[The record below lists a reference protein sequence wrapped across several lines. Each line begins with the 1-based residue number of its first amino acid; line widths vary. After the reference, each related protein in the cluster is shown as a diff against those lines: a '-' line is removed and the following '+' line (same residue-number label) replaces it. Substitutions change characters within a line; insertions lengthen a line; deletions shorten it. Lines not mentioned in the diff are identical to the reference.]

1 MQSLKILYSAYACE
15 PGRGSE
21 PGIGWHWALETAR
34 LGHEVWVLTRA
45 NNRAAIEQA
54 ATDHALPA
62 TLHFAYYDLPA
73 RARFWKRKGR
83 GVHLYYILWQ
93 WGAARVARTLHARE
107 RFTAVHH
114 ITFGVMRHPI
124 FMDRLGIP
132 CIVGPVGGGERA
144 PLALRRHYPFGELCK
159 TVLRDGVNL
168 FARFDPWVRRMYRE
182 ASLILAK
189 TPQTLDWLAR
199 PYRAKAECMLEIGIA
214 RVSEEAAPRSRPA
227 GQLRMLFV
235 GRFIPFKGMGLGLRA
250 LANLRARG
258 IDARLTMI
266 GQGPLLAHWQGL
278 ARDVGAADAV
288 SWVPWMSQVDLLLA
302 YRDYDLLLFP
312 SLNDSS
318 GNVVLEALANGL
330 PVVCLDLGG
339 PAQIADAACGRVVSV
354 TGKDEAQVVASL
366 ADALE
371 EIARD
376 PALAQGLRSGA
387 LARARR
393 FAWADVVAR
402 IWGPQGRGYRL
413 VQEAARV
420 GPAGAVVS
428 EAAP

>member
-15 PGRGSE
+15 PDRGSE

-45 NNRAAIEQA
+45 NNRPVIEQA
-54 ATDHALPA
+54 AAGHALPA
-62 TLHFAYYDLPA
+62 ALHFAYYDLPA
-73 RARFWKRKGR
+73 WARFWKRGGH
-83 GVHLYYILWQ
+83 GVHLYYLLWQ
-93 WGAARVARTLHARE
+93 WGAAKAARE
-107 RFTAVHH
+107 LHERQNFTAVHH

-159 TVLRDGVNL
+159 TVLRDGANL

-189 TPQTLDWLAR
+189 TPQTMNWLAR

-214 RVSEEAAPRSRPA
+214 RVSEEEMPRARAP

-250 LANLRARG
+250 LAQLRERG
-258 IDARLTMI
+258 IDAQLTMI

-278 ARDVGAADAV
+278 AREMGAADAV
-288 SWVPWMSQVDLLLA
+288 AWVPWMSQADLLGA

-339 PAQIADAACGRVVSV
+339 PAQIANAACGRVVAIA
-354 TGKDEAQVVASL
+354 GKDEAQVVAGL

-402 IWGPQGRGYRL
+402 IWGPQGRAYRL
-413 VQEAARV
+413 VRQAAQ
-420 GPAGAVVS
+420 A
-428 EAAP
+428 AAPGDPARGAAP

>member
-45 NNRAAIEQA
+45 NNRVVIEQA
-54 ATDHALPA
+54 ADADALPA

-73 RARFWKRKGR
+73 WARFWKRKGY

-144 PLALRRHYPFGELCK
+144 PLALRRHYPFGERCK
-159 TVLRDGVNL
+159 TVLRDGANL

-214 RVSEEAAPRSRPA
+214 GVSEEAAPRSRAA

-278 ARDVGAADAV
+278 ARDVGVADAV
-288 SWVPWMSQVDLLLA
+288 TWVPWMSQADLLLA

-330 PVVCLDLGG
+330 PVVCLNLGG
-339 PAQIADAACGRVVSV
+339 PAQIADAACGRVVPV
-354 TGKDEAQVVASL
+354 AGKDEAQVVGAL

-376 PALAQGLRSGA
+376 PALAQGLRRGA

-413 VQEAARV
+413 VQDAARI
-420 GPAGAVVS
+420 GPAGAVVPG
-428 EAAP
+428 AAP